1 VSGTARWLGRLAVP
15 GAVVLIGVALTAAV
29 VRQGDRAPTFDQR
42 VDAVAA
48 GLRCP
53 VCQDLS
59 VADSP
64 SSVAAAFRA
73 EIARRL
79 RDGGT
84 PGEVRAYF
92 VSKYGQ
98 WILLA
103 PRPTGL
109 NVLPWA
115 APLAA
120 LVVGAGA
127 VGAVLRRRRDPAAP
141 PISAMEQ
148 RRVAGALADFEEST

>member
-1 VSGTARWLGRLAVP
+1 VIA
-15 GAVVLIGVALTAAV
+15 VALMLAV
-29 VRQGDRAPTFDQR
+29 VRHENRTPTFDQR

-64 SSVAAAFRA
+64 SSVAEAFRA
-73 EIARRL
+73 EIARQL
-79 RDGGT
+79 REERT

-103 PRPTGL
+103 PRATGL

-120 LVVGAGA
+120 LA
-127 VGAVLRRRRDPAAP
+127 VGGVAIRAVLRRRHDPDPP
-141 PISAMEQ
+141 PISPMGR
-148 RRVAGALADFEEST
+148 RRVAAALADFEESP